1 MKSYFTHG
9 MAGALLMGLAG
20 TAGAQT
26 SLAPHTFEIVRTVGG
41 VNVRDAKT
49 GELGPAKPGN
59 VYDMGTPQ
67 PIDPAARLPVKK
79 TGKESP
85 HITGFKALAKE
96 GDVTIQAPKAP
107 KADKAE
113 KFTGLQLDTPYKLG
127 STVKTGRNAF
137 ADLELSP
144 KNQVRVLAKSEVQ
157 VGVNMKSPLIIALK
171 LNRGKVDCKLDNFP
185 KGQIFQVQTPVG
197 ICGAVGT
204 AYSVEELL
212 GDHSTDTNI
221 FVSDGSVYLDGQ
233 YVRTLDTPLGPG
245 QSLSISIVERQGE
258 RLVTVTFNGQ
268 SGESITLL
276 LWGREF
282 TFTVP
287 AQADQVTGTI
297 SLVVLRM
304 SSDNLEVP
312 PEIRVNAIPVL
323 PPRINEQPESPA
335 GL

>member
-1 MKSYFTHG
+1 MKAYLTHG
-9 MAGALLMGLAG
+9 LAGALLMGLAG
-20 TAGAQT
+20 TASAQST
-26 SLAPHTFEIVRTVGG
+26 LAPHTFEVVRTVGK
-41 VNVRDAKT
+41 VNIRDATSEK
-49 GELGPAKPGN
+49 LGPAKAGN
-59 VYDMGTPQ
+59 VYDMGNPQ
-67 PIDPAARLPVKK
+67 PVDPAARLPVKE

-85 HITGFKALAKE
+85 DITGFKALAKE
-96 GDVTIQAPKAP
+96 GDVTIQAPKAA
-107 KADKAE
+107 KAVKAAN
-113 KFTGLQLDTPYKLG
+113 FTDLKLDTPYKLG

-137 ADLELSP
+137 VDLELSP
-144 KNQVRVLAKSEVQ
+144 KNQVRVLAKSEIQ
-157 VGVNMKSPLIIALK
+157 MGVKMKHPLIIALK

-185 KGQIFQVQTPVG
+185 KGHLFQVQTPVG

-212 GDHSTDTNI
+212 GDHSTATNI

-233 YVRTLDTPLGPG
+233 YVRTIDTPLGPG
-245 QSLSISIVERQGE
+245 QSLSISIVERDRE

-268 SGESITLL
+268 SGEAITLL

-287 AQADQVTGTI
+287 AEADQVTGTV

-304 SSDNLEVP
+304 SSDSLDVP
-312 PEIRVNAIPVL
+312 SEIRVNEEPVL
-323 PPRINEQPESPA
+323 PLRINDEPESPA

>member
-1 MKSYFTHG
+1 MNSYFTHG
-9 MAGALLMGLAG
+9 LAGVLLMGLAG
-20 TAGAQT
+20 AVSAQD
-26 SLAPHTFEIVRTVGG
+26 SLAPRTFEVVRAEG
-41 VNVRDAKT
+41 NVAIRDAKT
-49 GELGPAKPGN
+49 QKLGPATPGN

-67 PIDPAARLPVKK
+67 PVDPAARLPAKG
-79 TGKESP
+79 TGKASSD
-85 HITGFKALAKE
+85 ITGFKALAKE
-96 GDVTIQAPKAP
+96 GAVTIQTPKTP
-107 KADKAE
+107 KADKAGE
-113 KFTGLQLDTPYKLG
+113 FTDLKLDTPYKLG
-127 STVKTGRNAF
+127 SVVKTGRNAF

-157 VGVNMKSPLIIALK
+157 VGVNMKSPLIIAIK
-171 LNRGKVDCKLDNFP
+171 LNSGKVDCKLDNFP

-212 GDHSTDTNI
+212 GDHSTATNI
-221 FVSDGSVYLDGQ
+221 FVSDGSVYLDGL
-233 YVRTLDTPLGPG
+233 YVRTIDTPLGPG
-245 QSLSISIVERQGE
+245 QSLSISIVERDRE
-258 RLVTVTFNGQ
+258 RVVTVTFSGQ
-268 SGESITLL
+268 SGQEITLL

-287 AQADQVTGTI
+287 AQSDQVTGTL

-304 SSDNLEVP
+304 SSDDLDVP
-312 PEIRVNAIPVL
+312 PEVRINQLPGL

>member
-1 MKSYFTHG
+1 MKTSFTHG
-9 MAGALLMGLAG
+9 LAGVLLMGLAG

-49 GELGPAKPGN
+49 GELGPAKAGN

-67 PIDPAARLPVKK
+67 PIDPAARLPVKE

-85 HITGFKALAKE
+85 DITGFKALAKE

-113 KFTGLQLDTPYKLG
+113 KFTDLKLDTPYKLG
-127 STVKTGRNAF
+127 SVVKTGRNAF

-157 VGVNMKSPLIIALK
+157 MGVNMKSPLIIALK
-171 LNRGKVDCKLDNFP
+171 LNSGKVDCKLDNFP

-268 SGESITLL
+268 PGESITLL

-304 SSDNLEVP
+304 SSDDVDVPSEVR
-312 PEIRVNAIPVL
+312 INQIPDVPL
-323 PPRINEQPESPA
+323 RINELPESPA

>member
-1 MKSYFTHG
+1 MNSSLTHG
-9 MAGALLMGLAG
+9 LAGALLIGLAG
-20 TAGAQT
+20 TASAQST
-26 SLAPHTFEIVRTVGG
+26 LAPHTFEVVRTVGV
-41 VNVRDAKT
+41 VNIRDAKT
-49 GELGPAKPGN
+49 EKLGPAKAGN
-59 VYDMGTPQ
+59 VYDMGNPQ
-67 PIDPAARLPVKK
+67 PVDDAARLPVKE

-85 HITGFKALAKE
+85 DITGFKALAKE
-96 GDVTIQAPKAP
+96 GNVTIKAP
-107 KADKAE
+107 KADK
-113 KFTGLQLDTPYKLG
+113 FTDLKLDTPYKLG
-127 STVKTGRNAF
+127 SIVKTGRNAF

-157 VGVNMKSPLIIALK
+157 MGANMKHALIIALK
-171 LNRGKVDCKLDNFP
+171 LNSGKVDCKLDNFP
-185 KGQIFQVQTPVG
+185 KGHLFQVQTPVG

-212 GDHSTDTNI
+212 GEHSTDTNI
-221 FVSDGSVYLDGQ
+221 FVSDGAVYLDGQ

-245 QSLSISIVERQGE
+245 QSLSISIVERERE

-268 SGESITLL
+268 SGEAITLL

-287 AQADQVTGTI
+287 AQADQVTGTV
-297 SLVVLRM
+297 SLVTLRM
-304 SSDNLEVP
+304 SSDGLDVP
-312 PEIRVNAIPVL
+312 PEVRVNENPVL